1 MWKWEVLPLIN
12 KKSMY
17 NMLGSSFSS
26 QLDWGSY
33 IASISKTVS
42 GKTLEFLSLD
52 VTLYIYKSTIQPRM
66 EYYHHV

>member
-1 MWKWEVLPLIN
+1 
-12 KKSMY
+12 
-17 NMLGSSFSS
+17 MLGSSFSS

-42 GKTLEFLSLD
+42 GKTSEFLSLD
-52 VTLYIYKSTIQPRM
+52 VALYIYKSTIQPCM